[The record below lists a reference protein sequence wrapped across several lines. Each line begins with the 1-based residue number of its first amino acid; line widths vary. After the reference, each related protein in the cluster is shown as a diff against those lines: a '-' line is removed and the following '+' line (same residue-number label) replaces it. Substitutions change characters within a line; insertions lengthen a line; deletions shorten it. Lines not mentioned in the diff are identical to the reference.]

1 MQELESNEAYSHVG
15 AGGVEMVRNEAYT
28 TFMAEREETN
38 DVIYEEVN
46 ASY

>member
-1 MQELESNEAYSHVG
+1 MQELDEPGES
-15 AGGVEMVRNEAYT
+15 GGVEMVRNEAYT
-28 TFMAEREETN
+28 TFMAEREEIN